1 MHRAGGEGG
10 ICASRRAQN
19 ALFPLMLRSNKIR
32 LQPMNVLS
40 LRKGSLEIAP
50 QIKEGIYPHDC
61 LAEKAI
67 SIVC

>member
-10 ICASRRAQN
+10 IRASRRAQN

-32 LQPMNVLS
+32 LQLVNVLS